1 MATYYRKVVHL
12 KYKITCVILAILAAF
27 AFGRY
32 TVKPTIVKD
41 TEVTTDTKKEKDTHK
56 ETTVVVVEAPNG
68 EKKTVTTVV
77 EDTTTNTHQTKDSET
92 HEVSTPP
99 KVNTLNLS
107 ALAGLDMDYKPV
119 YGISITKNVL
129 GPITVGVFGLTNRT
143 IGVSAG
149 LSF

>member
-1 MATYYRKVVHL
+1 MSKYRS
-12 KYKITCVILAILAAF
+12 ITVLLAILAAF

-32 TVKPTIVKD
+32 TVKPTTVKD
-41 TEVTTDTKKEKDTHK
+41 VETSTETKKEKDTHK
-56 ETTVVVVEAPNG
+56 ETTIVVVETPQG
-68 EKKTVTTVV
+68 DKKTVTTVV
-77 EDTTTNTHQTKDSET
+77 EDTTINTHQTKDSET

-99 KVNTLNLS
+99 KVNTLNIS

-119 YGISITKNVL
+119 YGISVTKNVL